1 MNCAPLG
8 HKRSRGE
15 VVARPTRQ
23 YNDLETV
30 RFLGKQRPKP
40 VHPAVVALNELVI
53 EDDRRAQILRER
65 QPIQCGQLFASA
77 LLRAYCMQE
86 ARTIPSLQL
95 HGIFRQK
102 PEDL

>member
-1 MNCAPLG
+1 
-8 HKRSRGE
+8 
-15 VVARPTRQ
+15 
-23 YNDLETV
+23 
-30 RFLGKQRPKP
+30 
-40 VHPAVVALNELVI
+40 
-53 EDDRRAQILRER
+53 
-65 QPIQCGQLFASA
+65 LFASA